1 MAIIGPGKGQ
11 ENENKTDTETR
22 NITTADTLMDLARNL
37 IPPNIIQ
44 AATQQQVT
52 EVTYDPENERHNFTD
67 KTTWDFKTGFKDNMN
82 ILGMIAWSLVF
93 GIGIAVVGE
102 PAKPLVDFFTAV
114 VEVTMRMTMW
124 IICVAPVGIIFLI
137 AGQIVEM
144 KDPAQTFAQIG
155 AYFGTVIAGLV
166 IHGLIVLPTVYGKE
180 YLIYLYFVFL
190 YLITINTHFYG
201 IGFIKFCLIRTYY

>member
-1 MAIIGPGKGQ
+1 MVAAIGPGRGQ
-11 ENENKTDTETR
+11 ERDDGGSSKEKR

-52 EVTYDPENERHNFTD
+52 EVKFDLSHSGFKNQNESD
-67 KTTWDFKTGFKDNMN
+67 KTSWTFKTGFKDNTN
-82 ILGMIAWSLVF
+82 ILGLIAWSLVF

-114 VEVTMRMTMW
+114 VEVTMRMTLW
-124 IICVAPVGIIFLI
+124 IINVAPVGIIFLI

-144 KDPAQTFAQIG
+144 KDPAKTFQQIG

-166 IHGLIVLPTVYGKE
+166 IHGLIVLPTVYGK
-180 YLIYLYFVFL
+180 
-190 YLITINTHFYG
+190 
-201 IGFIKFCLIRTYY
+201 

>member
-1 MAIIGPGKGQ
+1 MVAAIGPGRGQ
-11 ENENKTDTETR
+11 ERDDVGSSKEKR

-52 EVTYDPENERHNFTD
+52 EVKFDLSNSGFKNQNESD
-67 KTTWDFKTGFKDNMN
+67 KTSWTFKTGFKDNTN
-82 ILGMIAWSLVF
+82 ILGLIAWSLVF

-114 VEVTMRMTMW
+114 VEVTMRMTLW
-124 IICVAPVGIIFLI
+124 IINVAPVGIIFLI

-144 KDPAQTFAQIG
+144 KDPAKTFQQIG

-166 IHGLIVLPTVYGKE
+166 IHGLIVLPTVYGK
-180 YLIYLYFVFL
+180 
-190 YLITINTHFYG
+190 
-201 IGFIKFCLIRTYY
+201 